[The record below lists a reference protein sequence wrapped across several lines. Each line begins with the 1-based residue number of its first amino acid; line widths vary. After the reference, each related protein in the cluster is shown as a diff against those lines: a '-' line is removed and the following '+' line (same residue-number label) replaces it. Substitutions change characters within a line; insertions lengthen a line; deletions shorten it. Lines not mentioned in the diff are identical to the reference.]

1 MIPPPPTQQPELI
14 ENKSRL
20 RNQIMFYV
28 YNTYYRRGV
37 STNENIARCFLWSEK
52 GVGQPVTAACYQP
65 ATAYLGIG
73 WDIVGVNLAATC
85 SILILNW

>member
-1 MIPPPPTQQPELI
+1 MILPPPTRPPGLI

-52 GVGQPVTAACYQP
+52 GVGQPVSYQP

-73 WDIVGVNLAATC
+73 WDIVGVNLAVRC
-85 SILILNW
+85 SILILN